1 MARNL
6 LIRGMIAGVI
16 AAVLATLFARLF
28 AEPQVDLAIAFESG
42 HAAMAHAMSAA
53 PEPELVS
60 RATQKGLGLL
70 TAVVLYGAAV
80 GGLFALV
87 FAVAYGRV
95 GQIGPRSLALLL
107 AAGAFVAV
115 ALVPA
120 LKYPATPP
128 AVGLHETVGFRTLA
142 YFAMIGSSVAALVLS
157 IKAARGLVGRLGAF
171 DAMLA
176 GAALYLAVIVAAQLA
191 LPAIDEV
198 PGDFPAVLLWTFRIA
213 SLGMQA
219 LLWTIIGLVFG
230 ALAERQL
237 RAHAQAPRRL
247 R

>member
-6 LIRGMIAGVI
+6 LIRGMFAGVI

-42 HAAMAHAMSAA
+42 HAAMAHAMNAA

-60 RATQKGLGLL
+60 RVTQKGLGLL
-70 TAVVLYGAAV
+70 TAVILYGAAV
-80 GGLFALV
+80 GGLFALA
-87 FAVAYGRV
+87 FALAYGRV

-107 AAGAFVAV
+107 AAGAFIAV

-142 YFAMIGSSVAALVLS
+142 YFAMIGSSLAALVLS
-157 IKAARGLVGRLGAF
+157 IKAARGLAGRLGGF

-176 GAALYLAVIVAAQLA
+176 GAALYVAVVVAAQLA

-198 PGDFPAVLLWTFRIA
+198 PGDFPAVLLWTFRVA

-219 LLWTIIGLVFG
+219 LLWAVIGLVFG

-237 RAHAQAPRRL
+237 RANAQAPRRY
-247 R
+247 